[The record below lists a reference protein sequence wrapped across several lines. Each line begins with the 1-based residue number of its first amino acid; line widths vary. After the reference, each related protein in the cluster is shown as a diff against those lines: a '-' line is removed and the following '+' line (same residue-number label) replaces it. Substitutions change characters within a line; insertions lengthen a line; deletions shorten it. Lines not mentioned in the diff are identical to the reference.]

1 MLTGSLL
8 ENEQDEEPV
17 IMRDAEQ
24 FFRRPEG

>member
-8 ENEQDEEPV
+8 ENEQDEEAV